1 MMQPKLTKSA
11 VSVQEAL
18 YKLGLDCKVLELPNS
33 TRTALDAASAI
44 GCEISQIVKSL
55 IFKTKKTEK
64 TVLVLASGPNQ
75 VDIKTIEDCI
85 GESITKADAD
95 FVREVTGFAI
105 GGIPPLGHKNV
116 IDFIYMDKDLLNLD
130 EVWAAA
136 GTPNAVFYIKSQD
149 LLKAT
154 SANIISLSKP
164 KREPES

>member
-1 MMQPKLTKSA
+1 MPPKLAKSA

-18 YKLGLDCKVLELPNS
+18 DYLGLECKVLELPNS

-55 IFKTKKTEK
+55 VFRTKKTGK
-64 TVLVLASGPNQ
+64 PVLVLASGPNQ
-75 VDIKTIEDCI
+75 VDIKTIEDCV

-105 GGIPPLGHKNV
+105 GGIPPVGHKNA
-116 IDFIYMDKDLLNLD
+116 IDFIYIDQDLMELDK
-130 EVWAAA
+130 VWAAA
-136 GTPNAVFYIKSQD
+136 GTPNAVFCIKSQD

-154 SANIISLSKP
+154 DGKLINIKEIK
-164 KREPES
+164 